1 MFSFSKACIFVAQE
15 QCIAG
20 RFALYSSKQF
30 VWTSS
35 CYSASKVTYLKTTEK
50 VKLGLQNNEA
60 AWSTTQIRSIS
71 YEEKQKKQRTHAQ
84 KMIDMFDL
92 PTKKKK
98 FETRK
103 PFDYSGDFGELEP
116 LKDDE
121 TMFVYRGLEDKFKE
135 FPQNYSKVTSL
146 EYADGQEKMA
156 HRIWTMQEKFL
167 NICKYGERS
176 EMIIA
181 QKTIQIRNLKEHCQK
196 NKKDTL
202 ARVILLEQ
210 IQGRK
215 KELKKLRKRDY
226 KRFIWL
232 LKELDLLYRPHPLYV
247 DLNTRRARMRQ
258 YLREETCRIIREKI
272 NAVYTRLDSEK
283 ENFYTEKEKVL
294 SEIRKDLS
302 DHNISAYDVLQNVR
316 QLRQE
321 RVVERQNKAPPTP
334 NTYRWIQSDK
344 DRKKAERRERDLHRN
359 ALVKK
364 GMQKLAQ
371 SEEAS

>member
-1 MFSFSKACIFVAQE
+1 MK
-15 QCIAG
+15 
-20 RFALYSSKQF
+20 
-30 VWTSS
+30 TS
-35 CYSASKVTYLKTTEK
+35 EK
-50 VKLGLQNNEA
+50 VKLGLLNYEA
-60 AWSTTQIRSIS
+60 AWSTPQIRSIS

-103 PFDYSGDFGELEP
+103 PFDYSGDAGELEP

-135 FPQNYSKVTSL
+135 FPHNYSKVTSL

-167 NICKYGERS
+167 NICRYGEKS

-232 LKELDLLYRPHPLYV
+232 LKELELRYRPHPLYV
-247 DLNTRRARMRQ
+247 DLNSRRARMRQ

-272 NAVYTRLDSEK
+272 NAVYTRLEGEK

-302 DHNISAYDVLQNVR
+302 EHNISAYDVLQNVR
-316 QLRQE
+316 RLRQE

-334 NTYRWIQSDK
+334 NTYSWIQSDK
-344 DRKKAERRERDLHRN
+344 DRKRAERRERDLHRN
-359 ALVKK
+359 ALIKR
-364 GMQKLAQ
+364 GMQKLEQ
-371 SEEAS
+371 SKDAS

>member
-1 MFSFSKACIFVAQE
+1 M
-15 QCIAG
+15 
-20 RFALYSSKQF
+20 
-30 VWTSS
+30 
-35 CYSASKVTYLKTTEK
+35 
-50 VKLGLQNNEA
+50 
-60 AWSTTQIRSIS
+60 
-71 YEEKQKKQRTHAQ
+71 
-84 KMIDMFDL
+84 
-92 PTKKKK
+92 
-98 FETRK
+98 
-103 PFDYSGDFGELEP
+103 
-116 LKDDE
+116 
-121 TMFVYRGLEDKFKE
+121 
-135 FPQNYSKVTSL
+135 
-146 EYADGQEKMA
+146 
-156 HRIWTMQEKFL
+156 
-167 NICKYGERS
+167 
-176 EMIIA
+176 
-181 QKTIQIRNLKEHCQK
+181 
-196 NKKDTL
+196 
-202 ARVILLEQ
+202 EQ

-247 DLNTRRARMRQ
+247 DLNTRRARMQQ

-316 QLRQE
+316 KLRQE

-371 SEEAS
+371 SEEASWKKYLHKKYNIICICKLHFLTLNKMQKSSSLFCPFSEEIEVISIWTWSIFMKHYLSF

>member
-1 MFSFSKACIFVAQE
+1 M
-15 QCIAG
+15 
-20 RFALYSSKQF
+20 
-30 VWTSS
+30 
-35 CYSASKVTYLKTTEK
+35 
-50 VKLGLQNNEA
+50 
-60 AWSTTQIRSIS
+60 
-71 YEEKQKKQRTHAQ
+71 
-84 KMIDMFDL
+84 
-92 PTKKKK
+92 
-98 FETRK
+98 
-103 PFDYSGDFGELEP
+103 
-116 LKDDE
+116 
-121 TMFVYRGLEDKFKE
+121 
-135 FPQNYSKVTSL
+135 
-146 EYADGQEKMA
+146 
-156 HRIWTMQEKFL
+156 
-167 NICKYGERS
+167 
-176 EMIIA
+176 
-181 QKTIQIRNLKEHCQK
+181 
-196 NKKDTL
+196 
-202 ARVILLEQ
+202 EQ

-316 QLRQE
+316 ELRQE

-364 GMQKLAQ
+364 GMQMLAQ
-371 SEEAS
+371 SEEASWKKFLNKKYNIICICKLHFLTFNKMQKSFILSYFWRNWSYR